1 MPYGWHIIDNLMMTI
16 DFLPRYCI
24 PMDSPRP
31 VTKAEEDFFS
41 KVGTGKG
48 KKRL

>member
-1 MPYGWHIIDNLMMTI
+1 MIVILSIKYKAFIPHT
-16 DFLPRYCI
+16 FRYCI

-31 VTKAEEDFFS
+31 VTKAEDDFFS

-48 KKRL
+48 KEVS